1 MDHNTSELE
10 KRGKEAA
17 GEFGS
22 GFSLNACKSQYNP
35 ESLDWEILRTDFC
48 LGELMFPEVLVMGF
62 TGFI

>member
-22 GFSLNACKSQYNP
+22 DFSLKAYKIP
-35 ESLDWEILRTDFC
+35 
-48 LGELMFPEVLVMGF
+48 V
-62 TGFI
+62 